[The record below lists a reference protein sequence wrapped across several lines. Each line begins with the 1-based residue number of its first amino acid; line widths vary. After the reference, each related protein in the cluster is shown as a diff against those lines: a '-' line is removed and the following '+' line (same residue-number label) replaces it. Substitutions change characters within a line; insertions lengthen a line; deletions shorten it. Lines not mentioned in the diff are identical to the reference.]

1 MLSFEH
7 QFATLPEP
15 LWMACQPTPVSQPT
29 LIAFNERLAETLGV
43 KTGLKSKPDDATL
56 AQWFSGNQLPPGA
69 EPRALGYA
77 GHQFGN
83 FVPQLGD
90 GRALLL
96 GEVIDQ
102 NGIRRDVQLKGSG
115 RTPFSRGGDGRSPLG
130 PVLREYLVSEFMAA
144 MGVPT
149 TRALAAVST
158 GERVVRQLPEPG
170 AVFTRVASQSY
181 SCGHLSICCGTQR

>member
-96 GEVIDQ
+96 GRSSTRMAY
-102 NGIRRDVQLKGSG
+102 GA
-115 RTPFSRGGDGRSPLG
+115 TFSSRAAGARHF
-130 PVLREYLVSEFMAA
+130 PVVVM
-144 MGVPT
+144 
-149 TRALAAVST
+149 
-158 GERVVRQLPEPG
+158 VVRRWG
-170 AVFTRVASQSY
+170 R
-181 SCGHLSICCGTQR
+181 CCGSIWSVNLWLQWAYPPPVR